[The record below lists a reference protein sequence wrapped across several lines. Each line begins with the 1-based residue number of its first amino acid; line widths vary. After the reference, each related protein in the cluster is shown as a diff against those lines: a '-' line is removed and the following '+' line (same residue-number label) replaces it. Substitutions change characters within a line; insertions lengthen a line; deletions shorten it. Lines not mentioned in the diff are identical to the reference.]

1 MALVALAALSLPLPA
16 AAQSTTTFVSNT
28 GQPSNGESFIERDRA
43 QRFTTGSHAN
53 GYDLS
58 GVRLMF
64 GRGYLFLSVS
74 VCMTDTNGFPTSSC
88 TPLTFRREFTD
99 SSGGGLSVPVNPGLY
114 TAPANIVLHPNTTY
128 AVLVR
133 ASNHVALPLT
143 RSNANDAGA
152 SSGWSIGDSF
162 DCFNCGWGGPPHT
175 WVSHDEASL
184 QIQVLGTERTESIVA
199 KVRSVAVTSTPA
211 LSSSG
216 ATSPDTYA
224 VGEPI
229 YFTVTFNNGV
239 AVSGDPEL
247 EFSLANPGVSGNDAR
262 RAAYDRGRSTPR
274 KLVFGYTVQATDE
287 DTDGIWVGD
296 QTRTLQ
302 LDGNDGILT
311 SASGLSATLV
321 HRSLGTQSAHKV
333 DGTRSPPAGVEVDPP
348 LTASLSGPPEHDG
361 RTAFKLTLTFSEEVS
376 IGYRTVRERLFTV
389 SGAAITD
396 VRRLDPG
403 SNLRFEVTVRPSGM
417 GAVTLARAA
426 LPACGESDTI
436 CTADGRALEGPP
448 ALTVPGTALLSV
460 ADATVEEGPD
470 AALAFAVTLDRE
482 RHAPVTVSYATSDGS
497 ATAGQDYTAASGT
510 LTFAA
515 GETAK
520 SVSVAVLDDTDVEGV
535 ETLTLSLSN
544 ATGAR
549 IADGRAVG
557 TIENPQ
563 SETEARFIAS
573 LSGVPAEHDGRTP
586 FKLTLTFSEEVS
598 MSYKTVRDSLFTVN
612 GGTIPSVRRLNPSS
626 NLRYEVTVQPGG
638 NDPVTLARAELP
650 ACGQS
655 GSICTSDGRALEG
668 VLSATVPGPP
678 VPFTAS
684 LSGVPA
690 EHDGATVFKLT
701 LTFSEEAS
709 MSYKTVRDDL
719 FKVSGGTVPQVRR
732 LNPPSNLRYEV
743 TVQPGGNDAVTLERA
758 ELPACG
764 QSGSICTPGGRA
776 LEGAVSATVPGPVGL
791 SVADA
796 RVDEGENVAVDFA
809 VALSRAST
817 ETVTVSYETSD
828 GTATQGDDYE
838 AASGKLTFAPG
849 ETKKT
854 VSVTVLDD
862 SHDEGEETFTLTL
875 SNLSGGNTFLADAT
889 ATGTIVNADPL
900 PRALMARFGRAAAVH
915 VVEQVE
921 ERLQAPR
928 EPGLRGRFAGRELRR
943 DMGREMALSL
953 LSRLG
958 GATGG
963 HPAAGVHNAVA
974 GSAAGGMGWLGTPG
988 LGGGGP
994 LSAAGTMGTAGLGA
1008 VAAGGPAD
1016 PTMAAAGPAD
1026 GLNEGG
1032 FLRMGLGGGDVLT
1045 GSAFALN
1052 RETRHGGVLSFWS
1065 RGARSHFAGREG
1077 ALSLGG
1083 DVRTTMFGADYA
1095 KGPLVAGLSLS
1106 HSRGLGEYAGVAGGQ
1121 VASAVTGLYPWLG
1134 YNATDRVMVWGV
1146 AGYGSGGLLLTPE
1159 GGPVLESGLAM
1170 AMAAA
1175 GTRGELVAGG
1185 AGGFALAFKADA
1197 LWLGTS
1203 IDGMDGPAG
1212 RLKATEASVTRFR
1225 TALEGSRDYALAR
1238 RLSLTPSVEVGLRHA
1253 GGDAETGA
1261 GMDVGVGLIVSD
1273 PSTGLAVDVRVRTL
1287 LVHQAEG
1294 FRERGGALSLSYNPS
1309 PSAPL
1314 GFVARVAP
1322 SWGGEAGSGA
1332 EALWGRETMAGMAH
1346 GSFASGNRLD
1356 GEVGYGLPVAGRFV
1370 GTPRVGF
1377 GTSEYGRDYRVGYSL
1392 GVLDRETLNLRLSID
1407 AQRREVPMPS
1417 GTDHRVLGHTSV
1429 SW

>member
-1 MALVALAALSLPLPA
+1 MALVALAAVAFPLLA

-28 GQPSNGESFIERDRA
+28 GQPSDRESFTERDRA

-58 GVRLMF
+58 GVRLML

-88 TPLTFRREFTD
+88 TPLTFRREYTD
-99 SSGGGLSVPVNPGLY
+99 NSGGGLSIPVNPGLY
-114 TAPANIVLHPNTTY
+114 TAPANTVLHPNTTY
-128 AVLVR
+128 AVLAR
-133 ASNHVALPLT
+133 TSQAAAVALPLT
-143 RSNANDAGA
+143 RSDANDAGA
-152 SSGWSIGDSF
+152 SGGWSIGDAY

-175 WVSHDEASL
+175 WVSHNEASL
-184 QIQVLGTERTESIVA
+184 QIQILGTERTAPIVA
-199 KVRSVAVTSTPA
+199 AVRSVAVTSTPA
-211 LSSSG
+211 LTSSG

-224 VGEPI
+224 VGERI
-229 YFTVTFNNGV
+229 YFTATFNNRV
-239 AVSGDPEL
+239 AVLGDPEF

-262 RAAYDRGRSTPR
+262 RAAYDTGRSTTR
-274 KLVFGYTVQATDE
+274 KLVFGYTVQATDQ

-296 QTRTLQ
+296 QTRTFQ
-302 LDGNDGILT
+302 LDSNDGIVT
-311 SASGLSATLV
+311 IASSRDATLA
-321 HRSLGTQSAHKV
+321 HRSLGTQPAHKV
-333 DGTRSPPAGVEVDPP
+333 DGTRSPPAGVDPDPP
-348 LTASLSGPPEHDG
+348 LTASLSGAPEHDG

-376 IGYRTVRERLFTV
+376 MSYRTVRERLFTV

-403 SNLRFEVTVRPSGM
+403 SNLRYELTVRPGGS
-417 GAVTLARAA
+417 GAVRLARAA

-448 ALTVPGTALLSV
+448 TLTVPGTARLSV

-470 AALAFAVTLDRE
+470 AALAFAVTLNRE
-482 RHAPVTVSYATSDGS
+482 RHAAVTVDYATSDGS

-520 SVSVAVLDDTDVEGV
+520 NVSVAVLDDTEVEGV
-535 ETLTLSLSN
+535 ETLTLSLSS

-549 IADGRAVG
+549 IADGEALG

-563 SETEARFIAS
+563 SEMEARFIAS
-573 LSGVPAEHDGRTP
+573 LSGVPAEHDGRTA
-586 FKLTLTFSEEVS
+586 FNLTLTFSEEVS
-598 MSYKTVRDSLFTVN
+598 MSYMTVRDNLFTVT
-612 GGTIPSVRRLNPSS
+612 GGTIPKVRRLSPPS

-668 VLSATVPGPP
+668 ELSATVAGPP
-678 VPFTAS
+678 VAFTAS

-690 EHDGATVFKLT
+690 EHDGATAFNLT
-701 LTFSEEAS
+701 LTFSEEVS
-709 MSYKTVRDDL
+709 MSYVTVRDNL
-719 FKVSGGTVPQVRR
+719 FTVTGGTIPSVRR
-732 LNPPSNLRYEV
+732 LNAPSNLRYEV
-743 TVQPGGNDAVTLERA
+743 TVEPGGNDAVTLARA

-764 QSGSICTPGGRA
+764 QSGSICTPGGRP
-776 LEGAVSATVPGPVGL
+776 LEGELSATVAGPPGL
-791 SVADA
+791 SAADA
-796 RVDEGENVAVDFA
+796 RVDEAEDVTVDFA
-809 VALSRAST
+809 VTMSRAST
-817 ETVTVSYETSD
+817 ETVTVSYATSD
-828 GTATQGDDYE
+828 GTATQGDDYT
-838 AASGKLTFAPG
+838 AASGTLRFAPG
-849 ETKKT
+849 ETEKT
-854 VSVTVLDD
+854 VSVAVLDD
-862 SHDEGEETFTLTL
+862 EHDEGEETFTLTL
-875 SNLSGGNTFLADAT
+875 SNPSGGNVFLADST
-889 ATGTIVNADPL
+889 ATGTIVNTDPL
-900 PRALMARFGRAAAVH
+900 PRALMTRFGRAAAVH

-953 LSRLG
+953 LSQLG

-963 HPAAGVHNAVA
+963 HPAAGVHNALA
-974 GSAAGGMGWLGTPG
+974 GSAAGGMTRLGTPG
-988 LGGGGP
+988 LAGGAP
-994 LSAAGTMGTAGLGA
+994 LPAAAGLGGA
-1008 VAAGGPAD
+1008 AAGGPAD
-1016 PTMAAAGPAD
+1016 PTMAAAGPAG
-1026 GLNEGG
+1026 GLNQGG
-1032 FLRMGLGGGDVLT
+1032 LLRMGLGGGDVLT

-1052 RETRHGGVLSFWS
+1052 RETRHGGILSFWS
-1065 RGARSHFAGREG
+1065 RGARSHFAGHEG

-1095 KGPLVAGLSLS
+1095 RGPLVAGLSLS
-1106 HSRGLGEYAGVAGGQ
+1106 HSRGLGEYAGIAGGQ
-1121 VASAVTGLYPWLG
+1121 AASAVTGLYPWLG
-1134 YNATDRVMVWGV
+1134 YKATDRVTVWGV
-1146 AGYGSGGLLLTPE
+1146 AGHGYGGLRLTPE
-1159 GGPVLESGLAM
+1159 GGPVLESGLSM

-1197 LWLGTS
+1197 LWSGTS
-1203 IDGMDGPAG
+1203 IDGVDGPAG
-1212 RLKATEASVTRFR
+1212 RLKATAASVTRFR
-1225 TALEGSRDYALAR
+1225 TGLEGSRAYALAG
-1238 RLSLTPSVEVGLRHA
+1238 RLSLTPSIEAGLRHD

-1261 GMDVGVGLIVSD
+1261 GMDVGAGLIVSD
-1273 PSTGLAVDVRVRTL
+1273 SSTGLAVDVRVRTL
-1287 LVHQAEG
+1287 LVHQAAG
-1294 FRERGGALSLSYNPS
+1294 FREWGSALSLSYNPT
-1309 PSAPL
+1309 PSTPL

-1322 SWGGEAGSGA
+1322 SWGGEARSGA

-1346 GSFASGNRLD
+1346 DSFASGDRLD
-1356 GEVGYGLPVAGRFV
+1356 GEVGYGLPVGSRFV

-1377 GTSEYGRDYRVGYSL
+1377 GTSAYGRDYRVGYGL
-1392 GVLDRETLNLRLSID
+1392 GVLDRGSLNLQLSID
-1407 AQRREVPMPS
+1407 VQRRETPMPS
-1417 GTDHRVLGHTSV
+1417 GTDHRVLGRTSV

>member
-1 MALVALAALSLPLPA
+1 MALVALAVLAFPPPA

-28 GQPSNGESFIERDRA
+28 NQGFLRNHQTERDRA

-64 GRGYLFLSVS
+64 GPGYLFLSVS

-88 TPLTFRREFTD
+88 TPLRFVREFTRRT
-99 SSGGGLSVPVNPGLY
+99 SGIPVNPGLY
-114 TAPANIVLHPNTTY
+114 TAPSTTVLHPNTTY
-128 AVLVR
+128 TVLVR
-133 ASNHVALPLT
+133 GRNEVRLPLT

-152 SSGWSIGDSF
+152 SSGWSIGDAF
-162 DCFNCGWGGPPHT
+162 DCFNCGGGAPPHT
-175 WVSHDEASL
+175 WVPHDEASL
-184 QIQVLGTERTESIVA
+184 QIQILGTERSAPIVA
-199 KVRSVAVTSTPA
+199 EVSSVAVTSTPA
-211 LSSSG
+211 LTSSG
-216 ATSPDTYA
+216 ASSPDTYA

-239 AVSGDPEL
+239 AVTGDPEF
-247 EFSLANPGVSGNDAR
+247 EFSLANPGVTGNDNR
-262 RAAYDRGRSTPR
+262 RAAYDAGRSTAR
-274 KLVFGYTVQATDE
+274 KVVFAYTVQAADE
-287 DTDGIWVGD
+287 DTNGIWVGD
-296 QTRTLQ
+296 QTRTFQ
-302 LDGNDGILT
+302 LDGDDSILT
-311 SASGLSATLV
+311 SASGVAASLA

-333 DGTRSPPAGVEVDPP
+333 VGTRSPPAGEALDPP
-348 LTASLSGPPEHDG
+348 LTASWSGPPEHDG
-361 RTAFKLTLTFSEEVS
+361 RTAFKLTLTFSEEVTMS
-376 IGYRTVRERLFTV
+376 YRTVRERLFTV
-389 SGAAITD
+389 SGATIRE
-396 VRRLDPG
+396 VRRLNPP
-403 SNLRFEVTVRPSGM
+403 SNLRYELTVRPSGS

-448 ALTVPGTALLSV
+448 AFAVPGPAVLSV
-460 ADATVEEGPD
+460 EDATVEEGPG
-470 AALAFAVTLDRE
+470 AALDFAVTLDRE
-482 RHAPVTVSYATSDGS
+482 RHAAVTVDYATSDGS
-497 ATAGQDYTAASGT
+497 ATAGQDYTAASGM

-520 SVSVAVLDDTDVEGV
+520 SVSVAVLDDTHVEGL
-535 ETLTLSLSN
+535 ETLTLSLSSP
-544 ATGAR
+544 TGAR
-549 IADGRAVG
+549 IADGEAVG

-573 LSGVPAEHDGRTP
+573 LSDVPAEHDGRTP
-586 FKLTLTFSEEVS
+586 FPLTLTFSEEVS
-598 MSYKTVRDSLFTVN
+598 MSYETVRDNLFTVS
-612 GGTIPSVRRLNPSS
+612 GGTIPKVRRLNPPS

-638 NDPVTLARAELP
+638 NDPVTLARAALP

-655 GSICTSDGRALEG
+655 GSICTSGGRALEG

-678 VPFTAS
+678 VPLTAS

-690 EHDGATVFKLT
+690 EHDGDTPFTLT
-701 LTFSEEAS
+701 LTFSEEVP
-709 MSYKTVRDDL
+709 MSYETVRDNL
-719 FKVSGGTVPQVRR
+719 FTVSGGTIPKVRR
-732 LNPPSNLRYEV
+732 LNPPSNRRYEV
-743 TVQPGGNDAVTLERA
+743 TVDPGGNAAVTLERA
-758 ELPACG
+758 ALPACG

-776 LEGAVSATVPGPVGL
+776 LEGAISATVPGLPGL

-796 RVDEGENVAVDFA
+796 RVDEAENAKVDFA
-809 VALSRAST
+809 VTLSRAST
-817 ETVTVSYETSD
+817 GTVTVAYATSD
-828 GTATQGDDYE
+828 DTATQGNDYV
-838 AASGKLTFAPG
+838 AASGTLTFAPG
-849 ETKKT
+849 ETEKT
-854 VSVTVLDD
+854 VSVTVRDD
-862 SHDEGEETFTLTL
+862 DLDEGEETFTLTL
-875 SNLSGGNTFLADAT
+875 SNASGGNVFIADAS
-889 ATGTIVNADPL
+889 ATGTIVNTDPL
-900 PRALMARFGRAAAVH
+900 PRALMARFGRTAAMH

-953 LSRLG
+953 LSQLG
-958 GATGG
+958 GTTGG
-963 HPAAGVHNAVA
+963 HPAAGVHNSMV
-974 GSAAGGMGWLGTPG
+974 GSAAGGMTRLGTPG
-988 LGGGGP
+988 LAGGAP
-994 LSAAGTMGTAGLGA
+994 MSAAGTLGTAGLGA

-1016 PTMAAAGPAD
+1016 PMIVAAGPTG

-1032 FLRMGLGGGDVLT
+1032 LLRMGLGGGDMLS

-1052 RETRHGGVLSFWS
+1052 RETGHGGVLSFWS

-1095 KGPLVAGLSLS
+1095 KGPLVTGLSLS
-1106 HSRGLGEYAGVAGGQ
+1106 HSRGLGEYAGIAGGQ
-1121 VASAVTGLYPWLG
+1121 AASAVTGLYPWLG
-1134 YNATDRVMVWGV
+1134 YKATDRVTVWGV
-1146 AGYGSGGLLLTPE
+1146 AGYGYGGLRLTPE
-1159 GGPVLESGLAM
+1159 GGPALESGLSM

-1175 GTRGELVAGG
+1175 GTRGELVAGV

-1197 LWLGTS
+1197 LWSGTS
-1203 IDGMDGPAG
+1203 IDGVDGPAG

-1225 TALEGSRDYALAR
+1225 TGLEGSRDYALAR
-1238 RLSLTPSVEVGLRHA
+1238 RLSLTPSVEVGLRHD
-1253 GGDAETGA
+1253 GGDAEKGA
-1261 GMDVGVGLIVSD
+1261 GMDVGAGLIVSD

-1294 FRERGGALSLSYNPS
+1294 FREWGGALSLGYNPT
-1309 PSAPL
+1309 PSTPL

-1322 SWGGEAGSGA
+1322 SWGGEARSGA
-1332 EALWGRETMAGMAH
+1332 EALWGRATMAGMAH
-1346 GSFASGNRLD
+1346 GSFASGNRLN
-1356 GEVGYGLPVAGRFV
+1356 GEVGYGLPVASRFV

-1392 GVLDRETLNLRLSID
+1392 GVLDRESLNLQLSID
-1407 AQRREVPMPS
+1407 AQRRETPMLS